1 MKEQIVNSV
10 FFGAAITLVA
20 FYIGDLLKK
29 KFKHPLANPLLIAQ
43 VAIICVLLLFKID
56 FNSYNNGA
64 KYISF
69 FLTPATVCLAIPL
82 YEELQHL
89 KDNWIAIMAGIVSG
103 MLSSAAT
110 ILALSLIFS
119 LNHQEYVT
127 LLPKSITV
135 AIGMGVS
142 EELKGIVSITI
153 AVIII
158 TGIIG
163 NVVGEFVL
171 DKFNIKHPIAK
182 GVAYG
187 SSSHALGTAKAM
199 EIGELEGAIS
209 SLSLAV
215 SGVLTVGVAS
225 IFANF
230 L

>member
-1 MKEQIVNSV
+1 
-10 FFGAAITLVA
+10 
-20 FYIGDLLKK
+20 
-29 KFKHPLANPLLIAQ
+29 
-43 VAIICVLLLFKID
+43 
-56 FNSYNNGA
+56 
-64 KYISF
+64 
-69 FLTPATVCLAIPL
+69 
-82 YEELQHL
+82 
-89 KDNWIAIMAGIVSG
+89 MAGIFSG
-103 MLSSAAT
+103 MLSSAGT
-110 ILALSLIFS
+110 ILAMSLLFRLS
-119 LNHQEYVT
+119 HQEYVT

-171 DKFNIKHPIAK
+171 NKFNIKHPIAK

-187 SSSHALGTAKAM
+187 SSAHALGTAKAM

-230 L
+230 M

>member
-110 ILALSLIFS
+110 ILTLSLIFS

>member
-1 MKEQIVNSV
+1 MKEELVNSV
-10 FFGAAITLVA
+10 FFGAAITMVT
-20 FYIGDLLKK
+20 FYIADLLKRK
-29 KFKHPLANPLLIAQ
+29 YKHPLLNPLLISISGII
-43 VAIICVLLLFKID
+43 AILLLFKID

-89 KDNWIAIMAGIVSG
+89 KDNWLAIMAGIVSG
-103 MLSSAAT
+103 MISSAVT
-110 ILALSLIFS
+110 ILALSILFKLS
-119 LNHQEYVT
+119 HENYVT

-142 EELKGIVSITI
+142 EELEGIVSITI

-158 TGIIG
+158 TGIFG
-163 NVVGEFVL
+163 NVVGEYIL
-171 DKFNIKHPIAK
+171 RKFNIKHPIAK
-182 GVAYG
+182 GVAFG
-187 SSSHALGTAKAM
+187 SSAHALGTAKAM

-215 SGVLTVGVAS
+215 TGIMTVGVAS

>member
-110 ILALSLIFS
+110 ILVLSLIFS

>member
-1 MKEQIVNSV
+1 MKEQLVNSV
-10 FFGAAITLVA
+10 FFGAAITMVT
-20 FYIGDLLKK
+20 FYIGELLKK
-29 KFKHPLANPLLIAQ
+29 KYKHPLVNPLLISI
-43 VAIICVLLLFKID
+43 VAIIAILVIFKID

-89 KDNWIAIMAGIVSG
+89 KDNWLAIMAGIISG

-110 ILALSLIFS
+110 ILVLSIAFKLS
-119 LNHQEYVT
+119 HQDYVT

-142 EELKGIVSITI
+142 QELQGIVSITI

-158 TGIIG
+158 TGILG

-215 SGVLTVGVAS
+215 TGVLTVGVAS
-225 IFANF
+225 VFANF

>member
-10 FFGAAITLVA
+10 FFGAAITLAA

>member
-20 FYIGDLLKK
+20 FYIGELLKK
-29 KFKHPLANPLLIAQ
+29 KYKHPLVNPLLISM
-43 VAIICVLLLFKID
+43 VAIICILVVFKID

-89 KDNWIAIMAGIVSG
+89 KENWLAIMAGIVSG
-103 MLSSAAT
+103 MLSSAVT
-110 ILALSLIFS
+110 ILAFS
-119 LNHQEYVT
+119 LLFKLSHQEYVT

-187 SSSHALGTAKAM
+187 SSAHALGTAKAM

-225 IFANF
+225 VFANF

>member
-135 AIGMGVS
+135 AIGIGVS

>member
-10 FFGAAITLVA
+10 FFGASITLVA
-20 FYIGDLLKK
+20 FYIGELLKK
-29 KFKHPLANPLLIAQ
+29 KYKHPLVNPLLISL
-43 VAIICVLLLFKID
+43 VAIISILLIFNID

-89 KDNWIAIMAGIVSG
+89 KENWVAIMAGIVSG
-103 MLSSAAT
+103 MLSSAGT
-110 ILALSLIFS
+110 ILAMSLLFKLS
-119 LNHQEYVT
+119 HQEYVT

-142 EELKGIVSITI
+142 EELQGIVSITI

-171 DKFNIKHPIAK
+171 SKFNIKHPIAK

-187 SSSHALGTAKAM
+187 SSAHALGTAKAM

-225 IFANF
+225 VFANF

>member
-225 IFANF
+225 MFANF

>member
-215 SGVLTVGVAS
+215 SGVLTIGVAS

>member
-20 FYIGDLLKK
+20 FYIGGLLKK

>member
-10 FFGAAITLVA
+10 FFGASITLVA
-20 FYIGDLLKK
+20 FYVGELLKK
-29 KFKHPLANPLLIAQ
+29 KYKHPLVNPLLISL
-43 VAIICVLLLFKID
+43 VAIIGILLIFNID
-56 FNSYNNGA
+56 FKSYNNGA

-89 KDNWIAIMAGIVSG
+89 KENWIAIMAGIFSG
-103 MLSSAAT
+103 MLSSAGT
-110 ILALSLIFS
+110 ILAMSLLFRLS
-119 LNHQEYVT
+119 HQEYVT

-171 DKFNIKHPIAK
+171 NKFNIKHPIAK

-187 SSSHALGTAKAM
+187 SSAHALGTAKAM

-230 L
+230 M

>member
-10 FFGAAITLVA
+10 FFGASITLVA
-20 FYIGDLLKK
+20 FYIGELIKK
-29 KFKHPLANPLLIAQ
+29 KSKHPLANPLLIAQ
-43 VAIICVLLLFKID
+43 IAIIGVLLLFNID

-89 KDNWIAIMAGIVSG
+89 KDNWLAIMAGIVSG
-103 MLSSAAT
+103 MFSSAVT
-110 ILALSLIFS
+110 VLALSVIFS

>member
-215 SGVLTVGVAS
+215 SGVLTIGVATQ
-225 IFANF
+225 
-230 L
+230 

>member
-20 FYIGDLLKK
+20 FYIGDLLKR

>member
-1 MKEQIVNSV
+1 MKEEIVSSM
-10 FFGAAITLVA
+10 FFGASITLVA
-20 FYIGDLLKK
+20 FYIGELIKK
-29 KFKHPLANPLLIAQ
+29 KSKHPLANPLLIAQ
-43 VAIICVLLLFKID
+43 LAIIGILLLFNID

-89 KDNWIAIMAGIVSG
+89 KENWIAIMAGIVSG
-103 MLSSAAT
+103 IFSSAVT
-110 ILALSLIFS
+110 ILALSIIFS

-158 TGIIG
+158 TGIFG

-171 DKFNIKHPIAK
+171 NKFNIHHPIAK

>member
-10 FFGAAITLVA
+10 FCGAAITLVA